1 MFKNLEGARL
11 GIFIFIS
18 TTLFVFAIFLV
29 GNKDSLFV
37 QTINVKTIF
46 SDVEGL
52 KTGAPVRLSG
62 MDIGAV
68 TNISLTPDTVGLV
81 QVSMRIE
88 NTVRHLIRL
97 DSEATIG
104 TEGLVGKKLVMIT
117 PGSAESEIVS
127 DGGTIR
133 SVQPV
138 SMNQII
144 QETQSALSYF
154 NEISKNFSEIVT
166 KINEGKGT
174 IGKLVNDEELYFS
187 VVDVTQS
194 ADTSLGAIVGRL
206 NEVSDFVLSLSGNV
220 ESIITNVD
228 TMLLDVNHLIEG
240 VEEGKGML
248 GALLKDEST
257 YDSIKTV
264 INNLVLTT
272 EYAVDG
278 IQGFSENME
287 ALKHNWLFK
296 SYFEQRGY
304 WDRADYERQIDE
316 KLELL
321 NKTNEELDRKL
332 EELRELESKLGVDDS
347 DGN

>member
-11 GIFIFIS
+11 GIFIFLG
-18 TTLFVFAIFLV
+18 TALFVFAIFLV

-37 QTINVKTIF
+37 QTINIKSVF

-68 TNISLTPDTVGLV
+68 TNIGLTPDTLGLV
-81 QVSMRIE
+81 EVSMRIE

-104 TEGLVGKKLVMIT
+104 SEGLVGKKIVMIT
-117 PGSAESEIVS
+117 PGSGDSEMIS

-133 SVQPV
+133 SIQPV

-144 QETQSALSYF
+144 AETQSALSYF
-154 NEISKNFSEIVT
+154 NQISKDFSEIVY
-166 KINEGKGT
+166 KINTGDGT
-174 IGKLVNDEELYFS
+174 IGKLVNDEELYYAA
-187 VVDVTQS
+187 VKITNT
-194 ADTSLGAIVGRL
+194 ADTSLDAIVKRL
-206 NEVSDFVLSLSGNV
+206 DEVSDFVLSMSGGV

-228 TMLLDVNHLIEG
+228 TMLLDVNSLIND

-248 GALLKDEST
+248 GALLKDEKT
-257 YDSIKTV
+257 YDSVKTV
-264 INNLVLTT
+264 ISNLVKTT
-272 EYAVDG
+272 EYATDG

-304 WDRADYERQIDE
+304 WDKADYEKGINE
-316 KLELL
+316 KLSELDR
-321 NKTNEELDRKL
+321 KNEELDKKLQELKAL
-332 EELRELESKLGVDDS
+332 EEKINSKS
-347 DGN
+347 SGN